1 MTEQGG
7 GPPELFE
14 AALSIWN
21 SEHRNIVMTITKPD
35 LGTAITEFAAI
46 VRRLRSPGGCGWD
59 AKQTPETL
67 KTYVLEEAYELIEA
81 LDFQDPQ
88 KIREELGDLL
98 LHLVFLSDI
107 YAERGEFSFTDV
119 VRGIS
124 AKMIHRHPHVFG
136 NEKAETLED
145 LRRLWRQAKEQEGKS
160 PDSSLKQVSPALP
173 ALAQAQRLGE
183 AAAKLGFDWPSVEGA
198 LEKVEEEWQE
208 FRGALS
214 LPPDPAW
221 EEELGD
227 LLFSLVNV
235 ARFLKIDSENAL
247 RRTVYKFI
255 KRFHVVERTLVKE
268 GKTPET
274 ATLEEME
281 DIWQAAKKK

>member
-1 MTEQGG
+1 MT
-7 GPPELFE
+7 
-14 AALSIWN
+14 S
-21 SEHRNIVMTITKPD
+21 TKPD
-35 LGTAITEFAAI
+35 LGAAITEFTAI
-46 VRRLRSPGGCGWD
+46 VRRLRSPGGCVWD

-81 LDFQDPQ
+81 LDYRDPD

-98 LHLVFLSDI
+98 LHLVFLSDL
-107 YAERGEFSFTDV
+107 YAERGEFTFTDV

-145 LRRLWRQAKEQEGKS
+145 LRRLWQQAKVEEGKGQ
-160 PDSSLKQVSPALP
+160 DTSLGQVSAALP
-173 ALAQAQRLGE
+173 ALTQAQRLGE
-183 AAAKLGFDWPSVEGA
+183 AAARLGFDWPSVEGA

-208 FRGALS
+208 FRRALT

-227 LLFSLVNV
+227 LLFALVNV
-235 ARFLKIDSENAL
+235 ARFLRIDSENAL
-247 RRTVYKFI
+247 RRTIYKFI
-255 KRFHVVERTLVKE
+255 KRFHVVERTLAKL

-274 ATLEEME
+274 ASLEEME
-281 DIWQAAKKK
+281 DIWQAAKKT

>member
-1 MTEQGG
+1 M
-7 GPPELFE
+7 
-14 AALSIWN
+14 ADS
-21 SEHRNIVMTITKPD
+21 KPD
-35 LGTAITEFAAI
+35 LGAAITEFAAI
-46 VRRLRSPGGCGWD
+46 IRRLRSPGGCPWD

-81 LDFQDPQ
+81 LDSRDPG

-98 LHLVFLSDI
+98 LHLVFISDL
-107 YAERGEFSFTDV
+107 YDEQGEFSFTDV
-119 VRGIS
+119 VRGIA

-136 NEKAETLED
+136 EEKADTLED
-145 LRRLWRQAKEQEGKS
+145 LRRLWQQAKEQEGKGQTG
-160 PDSSLKQVSPALP
+160 SLGQVSPALP
-173 ALAQAQRLGE
+173 ALTQAQRLGE
-183 AAAKLGFDWPSVEGA
+183 AAARLGFDWPSVEGA
-198 LEKVEEEWQE
+198 LDKVEEEWQE
-208 FRGALS
+208 FRSALT

-227 LLFSLVNV
+227 LLFAMVNV

-255 KRFHVVERTLVKE
+255 KRFHVVERTLAKE
-268 GKTPET
+268 GKTPES

-281 DIWQAAKKK
+281 DIWQAAKRK